1 MEENLQLHVGSE
13 TVGGNAQYFIEC
25 STAGMNLPDS
35 DFSIDFTTGNDANI
49 YSVLFQLQL
58 RHFLRVLTR
67 MSLKE
72 LRLTLVTKNL
82 FLEKLELQI
91 NMLIQI
97 DKWLQ
102 AIQVKIS

>member
-1 MEENLQLHVGSE
+1 
-13 TVGGNAQYFIEC
+13 
-25 STAGMNLPDS
+25 MNLPDS

-49 YSVLFQLQL
+49 YSTISTSTEA
-58 RHFLRVLTR
+58 FLRVLTQQP
-67 MSLKE
+67 SLKE